1 MTITRIP
8 MIPGYR
14 MLRLAIGQNKH
25 RWFLRIDLWSVG
37 YRITH
42 DT

>member
-1 MTITRIP
+1 
-8 MIPGYR
+8 

-25 RWFLRIDLWSVG
+25 RWFARIDLWFVG